1 MEAAAAVV
9 AAAGAEAAGVEAET
23 QSVDRVGIGW
33 RADLAAGIFAN
44 LDCIGAVEVIA
55 EDYSRAGKSA
65 MRALRRLR
73 EHVPVTLH
81 GVTMG
86 LASTIPVARER
97 VERMARLVAA
107 IEPESWSEHLAF
119 VRAGAVEIG
128 HLAAPPRTPQSV
140 AGAIANIETA
150 ARIVGAPPILENI
163 ATLIDPPAS
172 TLCEAQWVTQIVRG
186 SGTQLLL
193 DLHNLYANA
202 CNFGRDPIE
211 LLLDF
216 PLERVALVHISG
228 GRWVDVPGGNPGQ
241 QRLLDDHLHD
251 VPPAVHDLLAVLASR
266 ATQPLTVILERD
278 GHFPKF
284 DHLLEQLALAR
295 SAMQRGRT
303 LAMGE
308 RTCA

>member
-1 MEAAAAVV
+1 MAAVAEVVAEAAVV
-9 AAAGAEAAGVEAET
+9 GAET
-23 QSVDRVGIGW
+23 QLRDRVGIGW

-55 EDYSRAGKSA
+55 EDYSRTGKTA

-97 VERMARLVAA
+97 VERMAHLVAA

-128 HLAAPPRTPQSV
+128 HLAAPPRTLQSV
-140 AGAIANIETA
+140 AGTIANIETA
-150 ARIVGAPPILENI
+150 TRIIGTPPILENI

-172 TLCEAQWVTQIVRG
+172 TLCEAQWVAQIVRG
-186 SGTQLLL
+186 SGTHLLL

-202 CNFGRDPIE
+202 CNFGRDPTE
-211 LLLDF
+211 LLLAF

-228 GRWVDVPGGNPGQ
+228 GRWVDIPGGKPGQ
-241 QRLLDDHLHD
+241 KRLLDDHLHD
-251 VPPAVHDLLAVLASR
+251 VPPAVHDLLTVLAGR
-266 ATQPLTVILERD
+266 VAQPLTVILERD

-295 SAMQRGRT
+295 SAMQRGRA
-303 LAMGE
+303 LALNE
-308 RTCA
+308 RVCA